1 MSLEVDP
8 GYEINPCT
16 FQTHFQHRLIVHWPS
31 FSPYLLIKPCATHQK
46 RINKTP
52 RNNTWFHKILVQH
65 SCLDSL
71 VKLQLETTE
80 KHKQRISR
88 NSLTE
93 ALETSGGS
101 AQLLQGRH
109 VFWSKKGSQGERLTA
124 SLLEWKTSST
134 LALGWK
140 PRQAVEELKDHR
152 VRVAQCR

>member
-1 MSLEVDP
+1 MFLEVDT
-8 GYEINPCT
+8 GYLNNPCA
-16 FQTHFQHRLIVHWPS
+16 FQTHFQHRLIVHWPN
-31 FSPYLLIKPCATHQK
+31 FSPYLLIKPCTTYQK
-46 RINKTP
+46 CINKTL
-52 RNNTWFHKILVQH
+52 RNNTWFHKVLIQH

-109 VFWSKKGSQGERLTA
+109 VFWSKKGSQGERLTG
-124 SLLEWKTSST
+124 SLLVGKTSSI

-140 PRQAVEELKDHR
+140 QRQAVVELKDHR
-152 VRVAQCR
+152 VRAAQCR